1 MASFFK
7 SRTKSGVAT
16 ILQFIDDGLC
26 CYAFQRSVLHLTKL
40 AEGTAVNSSYLLF
53 DGKDSANRENNKIKT
68 NLFYFFFRDAA
79 YLIKIKQINVK
90 PPNNSAT
97 FCIKTQKRHKI
108 GFLSLFI
115 QALPKSKQALW
126 AWLDLGRAWIPLGKS
141 IPERKVQ

>member
-1 MASFFK
+1 
-7 SRTKSGVAT
+7 
-16 ILQFIDDGLC
+16 
-26 CYAFQRSVLHLTKL
+26 
-40 AEGTAVNSSYLLF
+40 VNSSYLLF

-115 QALPKSKQALW
+115 QALPKYFPRGRYNEPTQKGGW
-126 AWLDLGRAWIPLGKS
+126 VDLKGGMSQDDRVDDVRHKHLRRAPQSVVMPAAESRGD
-141 IPERKVQ
+141 RQNDG